1 MRFLCNCSI
10 TNRVTALQSIDKF
23 TKNMVFDKDIF
34 QQIFVDLQEGVVN
47 VAISGVPRHLE
58 DIFQNEKLFCIRKTF
73 F

>member
-47 VAISGVPRHLE
+47 VAISGVP
-58 DIFQNEKLFCIRKTF
+58 
-73 F
+73 